1 MKKGILMKIDMDME
15 NKEEWERLD
24 ARFGI
29 DSEECRKKSELEEL
43 ARQAQLKELIRTNRL
58 MKDLQRNQ
66 LQLLS
71 AISDKEKAGKMLSA
85 VMTAHEGILEREGT
99 LDDVLDMSFEDKEL
113 LKFLIKNKN
122 DRFYKGTEVM
132 DQFKDHP
139 MQKKLVKNKLVGRRE
154 LKKKVTAHQHMDYMH
169 KAKSSYSKAM
179 STEERMTAFE
189 ARIQALETNQTI
201 LLANQ
206 ITLEDNHND
215 LDYKVDKLNELLSK
229 LAGKI
234 DKHGKIQAY
243 FMSQEGVT
251 KREICKTLFISKATA
266 FAPVT

>member
-1 MKKGILMKIDMDME
+1 M
-15 NKEEWERLD
+15 
-24 ARFGI
+24 
-29 DSEECRKKSELEEL
+29 
-43 ARQAQLKELIRTNRL
+43 
-58 MKDLQRNQ
+58 NQ

-169 KAKSSYSKAM
+169 KAKSSYTKAM
-179 STEERMTAFE
+179 STEERMHEFE
-189 ARIQALETNQTI
+189 ARIQALETNQVI
-201 LLANQ
+201 LAANQ
-206 ITLEDNHND
+206 ISLGEND
-215 LDYKVDKLNELLSK
+215 HVLLSNQLVITESQAELEEKVESISSIMEK
-229 LAGKI
+229 LKGKEC
-234 DKHGKIQAY
+234 KVNKVHAYLMRKSGKNK
-243 FMSQEGVT
+243 S
-251 KREICKTLFISKATA
+251 EIAKA
-266 FAPVT
+266 FAVTPRTVLNWVSEIAFALKDVDGEIVEF